1 MAKIE
6 YVFTHAEIQ
15 QHLPYA
21 VICETREGSRWD
33 TMRRRRMWNAE
44 FSDSEK
50 KAATAIFR
58 QARNWYLVKGAPDSV
73 RMSGKTLG
81 LWLKLG
87 NFCAS
92 L

>member
-1 MAKIE
+1 MANIE
-6 YVFTHAEIQ
+6 YVFTYTEIQ

-21 VICETREGSRWD
+21 VICEAREGSRWN

-44 FSDSEK
+44 FSESEK
-50 KAATAIFR
+50 RAATSIFR
-58 QARNWYLVKGAPDSV
+58 QAHNWYLVKGVPESV

-81 LWLKLG
+81 LWIKLG